1 MTAHIRGSGLR
12 APGSGLLSWRRPVAP
27 IVLVAAALLAAT
39 PGALAQSGAA
49 PRPQPS
55 SPPARPAP
63 AGAAA
68 PSRPTLTFKAFGS
81 IGYTALSARD
91 TFDAVLGSSG
101 GVVFGGGVTVTHR
114 SGLFGQVAIERFTGD
129 GERVFVFGGGV
140 FPLGIPLSVSM
151 TPVDFTGG
159 YRFLPKPRVVRA
171 PAPKTPATKPPAAAQ
186 PARPGAPPAP
196 TATGTTRAPAP
207 PAAAPAPA
215 ATRVVPASK
224 RNWVP
229 YVGGGVGLLSYKET
243 SEFPDGTDEFSE
255 SFTSYHVLGGVDV
268 QLTKWVG
275 LAGEVAWRLVPD
287 ALEDSDVGQQYNEK
301 DLGGF
306 TFRALVT
313 IGR

>member
-1 MTAHIRGSGLR
+1 MTAHFR
-12 APGSGLLSWRRPVAP
+12 LLSQRRPVTP
-27 IVLVAAALLAAT
+27 IVLVAAALLAGT
-39 PGALAQSGAA
+39 PPASAQTGAA

-55 SPPARPAP
+55 SSPARPAP
-63 AGAAA
+63 ASPAAA
-68 PSRPTLTFKAFGS
+68 SRPTLTFKAFGS
-81 IGYTALSARD
+81 IGYTALSARE

-114 SGLFGQVAIERFTGD
+114 SGLFGQVTIEHFTGD
-129 GERVFVFGGGV
+129 GERVFVFGGDV

-151 TPVDFTGG
+151 TPMDFTGG
-159 YRFLPKPRVVRA
+159 YRFLPKPKVVKL
-171 PAPKTPATKPPAAAQ
+171 PAPKTPAPRTPPAAQ

-196 TATGTTRAPAP
+196 TATGATGAAAS

-275 LAGEVAWRLVPD
+275 LAGEVTWRLVPD